1 MKKFLGLGENPVVDQ
16 VFGGASRVGFY
27 LSAEISSGEAALI
40 GEVCDR
46 RQPVLFRLSVEIF
59 IQQMKKLLHY
69 AVIDLFTGDELA
81 VVEAKA
87 IIEQKLN
94 VGNYQFTGVFVDGA
108 VQFLL
113 YHGKYTPEDFN
124 FLGG

>member
-1 MKKFLGLGENPVVDQ
+1 MKE
-16 VFGGASRVGFY
+16 
-27 LSAEISSGEAALI
+27 
-40 GEVCDR
+40 
-46 RQPVLFRLSVEIF
+46 
-59 IQQMKKLLHY
+59 LLHY

-94 VGNYQFTGVFVDGA
+94 VGYYQFTGVFVDGA

-113 YHGKYTPEDFN
+113 YQGEDSTEH
-124 FLGG
+124 FLPGRRDAMPQYWCS